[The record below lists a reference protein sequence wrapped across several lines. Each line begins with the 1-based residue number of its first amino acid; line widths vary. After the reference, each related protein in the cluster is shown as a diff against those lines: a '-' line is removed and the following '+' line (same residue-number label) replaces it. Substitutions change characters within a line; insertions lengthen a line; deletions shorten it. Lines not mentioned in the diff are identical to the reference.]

1 LVSIHKRIIQYARIV
16 HNSQYVF
23 GAGFGVFGPWV
34 TPYCM
39 HCSQCDSMMAQRYV
53 LDFRTPGGAIGNF
66 ALNKRLVGSL
76 KFVAQ

>member
-1 LVSIHKRIIQYARIV
+1 
-16 HNSQYVF
+16 
-23 GAGFGVFGPWV
+23 
-34 TPYCM
+34 
-39 HCSQCDSMMAQRYV
+39 MMAQRYV